1 MSNISGDTL
10 FLGLTHI
17 GQVFSLGWS
26 QKIGNCSVYDFN
38 TKNLEKFK
46 SGELTDE
53 EPRLKEL
60 FKKNKKKINICKSK
74 KEILRFKNIFLTLD
88 TPLTKNGSP
97 KITYIEEYLKNCL
110 NYLSKNINLI
120 ITSQVYCGFCDDLK
134 KNIFKSRQDINI
146 IYMAETLV
154 MGKALERFIYPERLI
169 FGGDK
174 ENSFFKLLK
183 KFNCPIFVYSYRE
196 AEMVKIA
203 INLFLLTSVSYANL
217 LDSYCRQFGFKF
229 STINESI
236 KLDKRIGINSYISP
250 SLGIS
255 GGHLERDLHSIIRTA
270 KDKIVKSVFKQFKN
284 LSKKRILL
292 LTNLYRKLNKKFKF
306 LKVVWIGPSYKKES
320 LSILNSPYYHFRK
333 ILQNNNISIYTY
345 DSFFDLNKNNYTN
358 LISGLDK
365 KNLNRSLIILNYINQ
380 KDLIKLN
387 KIAKDEKIKIIDIGI
402 KKNIE
407 RKNRKNIFSLLD

>member
-1 MSNISGDTL
+1 
-10 FLGLTHI
+10 
-17 GQVFSLGWS
+17 
-26 QKIGNCSVYDFN
+26 
-38 TKNLEKFK
+38 
-46 SGELTDE
+46 
-53 EPRLKEL
+53 
-60 FKKNKKKINICKSK
+60 
-74 KEILRFKNIFLTLD
+74 
-88 TPLTKNGSP
+88 
-97 KITYIEEYLKNCL
+97 
-110 NYLSKNINLI
+110 
-120 ITSQVYCGFCDDLK
+120 
-134 KNIFKSRQDINI
+134 
-146 IYMAETLV
+146 
-154 MGKALERFIYPERLI
+154 
-169 FGGDK
+169 
-174 ENSFFKLLK
+174 
-183 KFNCPIFVYSYRE
+183 
-196 AEMVKIA
+196 MVKIA

-255 GGHLERDLHSIIRTA
+255 GGHLERDLHSIIRTS

-284 LSKKRILL
+284 FNKKRILL

-358 LISGLDK
+358 LINGLNK

-387 KIAKDEKIKIIDIGI
+387 KIAKDDKIKIIDIGI